1 MFFVN
6 YLALFCE
13 QTLFRKIS
21 YFIRITITVVY
32 QQLTVGY
39 YQRCVV
45 Y

>member
-6 YLALFCE
+6 YLALFRE

-21 YFIRITITVVY
+21 YFIRITIMVVY
-32 QQLTVGY
+32 KKVTVGY
-39 YQRCVV
+39 YQRRVV